1 MNKIIVYQIS
11 EDDLFQF
18 LRELNNENLSSKKEE
33 RFLKVN
39 EVIELTGK
47 ARSTLWAWERKGY
60 LVPSRIGKELRYL
73 ESDVIKLMS
82 TKSNKQE

>member
-1 MNKIIVYQIS
+1 MNPITVYQIS
-11 EDDLFQF
+11 EDDLFRF
-18 LRELNNENLSSKKEE
+18 LGKIINQNLTSKKEE
-33 RFLKVN
+33 RYLKVN
-39 EVIELTGK
+39 QVTEITGK

-82 TKSNKQE
+82 DKSSK